1 MAVKKIAQYYRKF
14 RASSLLLGL
23 LMQVVI
29 GLAMGL
35 WVMNALMMGV
45 EEDNYL
51 ILFIAPFA
59 LFELIAT
66 ALTVVVATEPAKV
79 ITEAVAQATK
89 EAGNTAPT
97 DTNRPKFKKNGIQE
111 IVGEIH
117 ALGLAQQSRP
127 VVKITG
133 QELLRQTVES
143 LPVGVIMLDSKH
155 QIVERNA
162 HSPLRENAEDMDDIN
177 LLFDESQSFTKWLK
191 HCEEHEIKAQHTWTR
206 VGNKPSEEGERRYYD
221 VLASYNKKGEGG
233 IDVILVTVD
242 RTKEYSPDEEAMD
255 FIALAAHE
263 LRGPITVIHGYL
275 DVLSDE
281 LHDEL
286 DDDYRALMER
296 LTVSASRLSSYVNNI
311 LNASKFDRRHF
322 KLHLGERKLQNIY
335 HSVEQD
341 LQMRARTQNR
351 LLSVDIPADL
361 PTVAADKNSV
371 GEVITNLVDNGIKY
385 SNEGGQVVVKARTLG
400 NFVEMSVSDSG
411 IGMPANVVQKLFTK
425 FYRSHRS
432 RETVAGTGLGLYI
445 SKAIIESHGG
455 KMSVRSSEGHGST
468 FTFTLPIYATVAD
481 KLMASN
487 NKNEAIIENS
497 NGWIKNHAMYRG

>member
-1 MAVKKIAQYYRKF
+1 MAVKITRYYRKF
-14 RASSLLLGL
+14 RASSFAFAFFIQIAVG
-23 LMQVVI
+23 MIMAV
-29 GLAMGL
+29 
-35 WVMNALMMGV
+35 WVLNVRLMGV
-45 EEDNYL
+45 DEDDYVL
-51 ILFIAPFA
+51 LFIAPFILLEA
-59 LFELIAT
+59 IAT

-79 ITEAVAQATK
+79 ITEAVAQATQ
-89 EAGNTAPT
+89 EAGNAAPP
-97 DTNRPKFKKNGIQE
+97 DMSHPKYKKNGLQA
-111 IVGEIH
+111 IVSAIYS
-117 ALGLAQQSRP
+117 LGDARQP
-127 VVKITG
+127 KTVVEITG
-133 QELLRQTVES
+133 KEVLQQTIEH
-143 LPVGVIMLDSKH
+143 LPVGVILLNDKREIIQHNSK
-155 QIVERNA
+155 A
-162 HSPLRENAEDMDDIN
+162 PLRKNAEDIDDLN
-177 LLFDESQSFTKWLK
+177 LLFEQNRSLTQWLDK
-191 HCEEHEIKAQHTWTR
+191 ADQRNIKAQNAWTR
-206 VGNKPSEEGERRYYD
+206 VADQPSEGKERHYYD

-233 IDVILVTVD
+233 IETIIITVD
-242 RTKEYSPDEEAMD
+242 RTKEYAPDEEAMD

-281 LHDEL
+281 LHDQL

-311 LNASKFDRRHF
+311 LNASKFDRRHM
-322 KLHLGERKLQNIY
+322 KLHLTERKLQNIY
-335 HSVEQD
+335 ASVEED

-351 LLSVDIPADL
+351 LLSVDIPNDL

-385 SNEGGQVVVKARTLG
+385 SNEGGQVVVKAKVVG
-400 NFVEMSVSDSG
+400 DFVEMSVADSG
-411 IGMPANVVQKLFTK
+411 IGMPANVVHKLFTK

-455 KMSVRSSEGHGST
+455 KMTVRSVEGHGST

-481 KLMASN
+481 KLLASN